1 MELALFIYLAET
13 VCRDETGS
21 PWIIL
26 FVLLLIFSLI
36 GWFLRKVGLEG
47 SKDSDNA
54 AFGRFLLNVPLGKII
69 IACMLALLWNSV
81 LPTQKTAYTM
91 LGAYGIQ
98 TFATTVYEN
107 EQAKRIAANSL
118 NLVEA
123 AISKYEKE
131 LSK

>member
-13 VCRDETGS
+13 ICTKGGESGYAFLLG
-21 PWIIL
+21 IF
-26 FVLLLIFSLI
+26 FVLSIVATILSRVDPKEFGNLAKLPLRTVLYVSGVLL
-36 GWFLRKVGLEG
+36 
-47 SKDSDNA
+47 
-54 AFGRFLLNVPLGKII
+54 
-69 IACMLALLWNSV
+69 V
-81 LPTQKTAYTM
+81 LFMITPSQKTAYTM

>member
-1 MELALFIYLAET
+1 MELAFFIYLVDTICTKGGESGYA
-13 VCRDETGS
+13 
-21 PWIIL
+21 
-26 FVLLLIFSLI
+26 FLI
-36 GWFLRKVGLEG
+36 GAFFILSMVGSIVSKLDPDTFGNVSKLPLRTTSYITGI
-47 SKDSDNA
+47 
-54 AFGRFLLNVPLGKII
+54 LLVLF
-69 IACMLALLWNSV
+69 MLTPS
-81 LPTQKTAYTM
+81 QKTAYTM

-107 EQAKRIAANSL
+107 EQAKRIATNSL

>member
-13 VCRDETGS
+13 ICTKGGESGYAFLLG
-21 PWIIL
+21 IF
-26 FVLLLIFSLI
+26 FVLSMIGSIISKIDPGSFGNLSKLPLRTVTYVSGILI
-36 GWFLRKVGLEG
+36 
-47 SKDSDNA
+47 
-54 AFGRFLLNVPLGKII
+54 
-69 IACMLALLWNSV
+69 V
-81 LPTQKTAYTM
+81 LFMITPSQKTAYTM

-98 TFATTVYEN
+98 AFATTVYEN